1 MPKRS
6 AWGWAASGLLAAV
19 ALTIA
24 VVQGVAVT
32 HRAEAA
38 SAPTQ
43 LPQGFLDVSSG
54 DYVRAQ
60 LDPKDSLAGSFV
72 VAIPGVGL
80 VWASGPG
87 KVTVDSQNSTHLT
100 YDGAGAKDPTA
111 TLDPEFGI
119 RYRQQG
125 PPQEVKLRVI
135 GQFDPPHKT
144 ASVEVWIDGQHT
156 HIGALGSAAT
166 PSATDAASTY
176 LRLLKAGDWAGLY
189 ALLDDDSRKGVSA
202 AEFAQGMAGA
212 AEAQGITSTSAD
224 APAVSTN
231 DAGVTYARVAIHLTY
246 ASKPPTSATLT
257 LIMSSSGWKVFT
269 VK

>member
-6 AWGWAASGLLAAV
+6 AWGWAASGLLAAT
-19 ALTIA
+19 ALTTA
-24 VVQGVAVT
+24 VVQAVAVP

-38 SAPTQ
+38 NAPTQ
-43 LPQGFLDVSSG
+43 LPQGYLDVTSG

-60 LDPKDSLAGSFV
+60 LDPKDSLAGTFV

-80 VWASGPG
+80 VWAGGPG
-87 KVTVDSQNSTHLT
+87 QVTVNSENSTHLT
-100 YDGAGAKDPTA
+100 YDGTGAKDPTA
-111 TLDPEFGI
+111 GLDPEFGI

-125 PPQEVKLRVI
+125 PPQQIQLRVI

-144 ASVEVWIDGQHT
+144 ASVEVWINDQHT
-156 HIGALGSAAT
+156 HIGALGSTAT
-166 PSATDAASTY
+166 PSAADAASTY

-189 ALLDDDSRKGVSA
+189 ALLDDDSQRGISSA
-202 AEFAQGMAGA
+202 DYAQGMAGA
-212 AEAQGITSTSAD
+212 PQTQGIASTSAD

-231 DAGVTYARVAIHLTY
+231 DAGVTYARVPIHLTY
-246 ASKPPTSATLT
+246 ASKPPTAATLT
-257 LIMSSSGWKVFT
+257 LILSSSGWKVFT